1 MESWIRLQSAARLG
15 GSSGFATTTAQ
26 NGEEKATYFAG
37 RVIISLE
44 SGKRVVVAARRGVA
58 AARTTSSDLISS
70 FISICRRC
78 ASADCDSAFQR
89 EPAFDQWAVNNT
101 ISPSTIDSSSD
112 VELDRPILFNSCT
125 DAAAATR
132 FDFCERRL
140 SRTFAADRKLY
151 ETYDD
156 VGLTRLLLL
165 LMFYLQSCVVIR
177 ESFRC

>member
-1 MESWIRLQSAARLG
+1 MESWIRLQPAARLG

-78 ASADCDSAFQR
+78 APADCDSAFQR
-89 EPAFDQWAVNNT
+89 EPAFDQWPVNNT
-101 ISPSTIDSSSD
+101 ISPSAIDLSSD
-112 VELDRPILFNSCT
+112 VALDRPILFNFCT
-125 DAAAATR
+125 DVAAATW
-132 FDFCERRL
+132 FDFCERRCQEHL
-140 SRTFAADRKLY
+140 SPIVNYTKRTMTLVLRDY
-151 ETYDD
+151 Y
-156 VGLTRLLLL
+156 
-165 LMFYLQSCVVIR
+165 
-177 ESFRC
+177 